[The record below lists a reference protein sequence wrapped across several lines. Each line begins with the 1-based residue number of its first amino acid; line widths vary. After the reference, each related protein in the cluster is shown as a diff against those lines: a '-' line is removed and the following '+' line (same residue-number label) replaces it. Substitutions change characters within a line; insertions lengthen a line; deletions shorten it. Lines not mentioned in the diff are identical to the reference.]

1 MRGRVISK
9 ADRVAAALAVAGL
22 LILFPSLPA
31 DAAEVVGGTTPTA
44 PCTQDASTG
53 ALACLDGSR
62 VGGDGASGPYQLG
75 YSSSAGGLGNATGNM
90 AIGKGSSVG
99 MGGQGANGTAGG
111 SGGVGGSGGGYNL
124 AFGAG
129 SSAGN
134 GGKAGDGSAG
144 GTGGDGGAGGNYNI
158 ALGDGSEAGNGADG
172 KEGCCGFK
180 GTSGTAGTDNN
191 VAIGR
196 NAKATGGGSV
206 VLGAGSTDAGLAN
219 VVSVGSASQQRRIV
233 NVAAGVA
240 ATDAANVGQ
249 LTALGTSL
257 NANLG
262 GVAAWLGGGAAY
274 SGGVF
279 TAPTFAVQGNSYGN
293 VGAALSAID
302 TQLTAIKGRA
312 DLAVY
317 YDDASKASL
326 TLGGG
331 SGSGSGSGGTSGGT
345 QVAGV
350 ADGTAADHAVN
361 KGQMDAG
368 DAAAIDAAGNYTDT
382 REAAIR
388 TDMATADANV
398 LSSAKAHADSGDAA
412 TLAAANGHTDNREAA
427 IRTDMATADANVL
440 SSARAHADSGDATT
454 LQSAR
459 SYADGTASQAV
470 AAANS
475 YTDSRFEAVD
485 LQFDGLRRE
494 MDDRFTRQ
502 DRRIDRMGAM
512 SSAMLNMAVNAAG
525 SQSNGGRV
533 SVGAGFQGS
542 EKALSIG
549 YGRKLGA
556 RGSFSLGGAF
566 SGSEKSGGI
575 GFGVDL

>member
-1 MRGRVISK
+1 MRRVIRFSV
-9 ADRVAAALAVAGL
+9 RPSTGLGLAATLLLAVTAG
-22 LILFPSLPA
+22 PVMAQAS
-31 DAAEVVGGTTPTA
+31 GGITPTTP
-44 PCTQDASTG
+44 CQQDPVAG
-53 ALACLDGSR
+53 ALACLPGSR
-62 VGGDGASGPYQLG
+62 AGTDGDGGAADSGGTPVPG
-75 YSSSAGGLGNATGNM
+75 GAGGTGAGAGNM
-90 AIGKGSSVG
+90 AIGLNSNAGGGGNGGTANSGGTGGVGGAGGKGNLAMGIGSSAG
-99 MGGQGANGTAGG
+99 RGGDGGEGTAGG
-111 SGGVGGSGGGYNL
+111 TGGVGGAGGGNNI
-124 AFGAG
+124 AIGNG

-134 GGKAGDGSAG
+134 GGLG
-144 GTGGDGGAGGNYNI
+144 GT
-158 ALGDGSEAGNGADG
+158 
-172 KEGCCGFK
+172 GCCGF
-180 GTSGTAGTDNN
+180 GGPTGTAGTDDNI
-191 VAIGR
+191 AIGN
-196 NAKATGGGSV
+196 NAIASGGGSV
-206 VLGAGSTDAGLAN
+206 VLGTGSTDAGVAN

-382 REAAIR
+382 REGAIR

-398 LSSAKAHADSGDAA
+398 LSSAK
-412 TLAAANGHTDNREAA
+412 
-427 IRTDMATADANVL
+427 
-440 SSARAHADSGDATT
+440 AHADSGDATT

>member
-158 ALGDGSEAGNGADG
+158 ALGDGSEAGNGGDG

-196 NAKATGGGSV
+196 NAKATGGSSV
-206 VLGAGSTDAGLAN
+206 ALGAGSTDAGLAN
-219 VVSVGSASQQRRIV
+219 VVSVGSASQQRRVV

-326 TLGGG
+326 TLDGG

-398 LSSAKAHADSGDAA
+398 LSSAK
-412 TLAAANGHTDNREAA
+412 
-427 IRTDMATADANVL
+427 
-440 SSARAHADSGDATT
+440 AHADSGDATT

>member
-1 MRGRVISK
+1 MRGRVVSK
-9 ADRVAAALAVAGL
+9 ADRVTVALAVAGL
-22 LILFPSLPA
+22 LTLFPSLPA

-44 PCTQDASTG
+44 PCNQDASTA

-62 VGGDGASGPYQLG
+62 VGGDGASGPYKFG
-75 YSSSAGGLGNATGNM
+75 YFGTAGGVGNATGNI

-111 SGGVGGSGGGYNL
+111 TGGVGGSGGAYNL

-134 GGKAGDGSAG
+134 GGKAGDGVAG
-144 GTGGDGGAGGNYNI
+144 GIGGDGGAGGNYNI

-172 KEGCCGFK
+172 AEGCCGFR

-196 NAKATGGGSV
+196 NAKASGGGSV

-240 ATDAANVGQ
+240 NTDAVNVSQ
-249 LTALGTSL
+249 LNVLGGTL
-257 NANLG
+257 NAGIG
-262 GVAAWLGGGAAY
+262 GLAAWLGGGASY
-274 SGGVF
+274 NGGVF
-279 TAPTFAVQGNSYGN
+279 SAPNYSIQGAGYGN

-317 YDDASKASL
+317 YDDASKATL

-331 SGSGSGSGGTSGGT
+331 AGTGSAGTTAGT

-350 ADGTAADHAVN
+350 ADGSAADHAVN
-361 KGQMDAG
+361 KGQMEAG
-368 DAAAIDAAGNYTDT
+368 DAVAVASSKAYTDT
-382 REAAIR
+382 REGALR
-388 TDMATADANV
+388 SDMATADANV
-398 LSSAKAHADSGDAA
+398 LASANAHADSGDAA
-412 TLAAANGHTDNREAA
+412 TL
-427 IRTDMATADANVL
+427 
-440 SSARAHADSGDATT
+440 
-454 LQSAR
+454 QSAR
-459 SYADGTASQAV
+459 GYADSAANHAV
-470 AAANS
+470 TTANS
-475 YTDSRFEAVD
+475 YTDSRFQAVD

-502 DRRIDRMGAM
+502 DRRIDRNGAM
-512 SSAMLNMAVNAAG
+512 SSAMLNMAVNAGG
-525 SQSNGGRV
+525 SQSAGRIA
-533 SVGAGFQGS
+533 VGAGFQGG

-549 YGRKLGA
+549 YGRKLGS

-575 GFGVDL
+575 GFGMDL

>member
-1 MRGRVISK
+1 MRGHVVSK
-9 ADRVAAALAVAGL
+9 ADRVSVALAVAGL
-22 LILFPSLPA
+22 LSLLPSLPA

-44 PCTQDASTG
+44 PCNQDASTG

-75 YSSSAGGLGNATGNM
+75 YSSTAGGLGNATGNT

-99 MGGQGANGTAGG
+99 MGGQGANGAAGG
-111 SGGVGGSGGGYNL
+111 TGGVGGNGGGYNL

-134 GGKAGDGSAG
+134 GGKAGDGVAG

-172 KEGCCGFK
+172 KEACCGFK
-180 GTSGTAGTDNN
+180 GTPGTAGTDNN

-196 NAKATGGGSV
+196 NAKASGGGSV

-219 VVSVGSASQQRRIV
+219 VVSVGSSSQQRRII

-240 ATDAANVGQ
+240 NTDAVNVGQ

-262 GVAAWLGGGAAY
+262 GFAAWLGGGAAY

-331 SGSGSGSGGTSGGT
+331 SGSGSGGTPGGT

-368 DAAAIDAAGNYTDT
+368 DAAAIDAAGNYTDA
-382 REAAIR
+382 REGAIR
-388 TDMATADANV
+388 ADMATADANV

-440 SSARAHADSGDATT
+440 SSAKAHADGGDAAT

-512 SSAMLNMAVNAAG
+512 SSAMLNMAVNAGG
-525 SQSNGGRV
+525 SQSAAGRI

-549 YGRKLGA
+549 YGRKLGS

-566 SGSEKSGGI
+566 SGGEKSGGV
-575 GFGVDL
+575 GFGMDL

>member
-196 NAKATGGGSV
+196 NAKATGGSSV
-206 VLGAGSTDAGLAN
+206 ALGAGSTDAGLAN
-219 VVSVGSASQQRRIV
+219 VVSVGSASQQRRVV

-398 LSSAKAHADSGDAA
+398 LSSAKAHADSGDA
-412 TLAAANGHTDNREAA
+412 
-427 IRTDMATADANVL
+427 
-440 SSARAHADSGDATT
+440 TT

>member
-62 VGGDGASGPYQLG
+62 VGGDGASGPSKPG
-75 YSSSAGGLGNATGNM
+75 YSSSAGGLGNATGNT

-134 GGKAGDGSAG
+134 GGKAGDGVAG

-196 NAKATGGGSV
+196 NAKASGGGSV

-219 VVSVGSASQQRRIV
+219 VVSVGSSSQQRRIV

-326 TLGGG
+326 TLGGS
-331 SGSGSGSGGTSGGT
+331 SGTGSGSGGTLGGT

-388 TDMATADANV
+388 TDMATADA
-398 LSSAKAHADSGDAA
+398 
-412 TLAAANGHTDNREAA
+412 T
-427 IRTDMATADANVL
+427 VL